1 MKKNRLKPLLKHPG
15 GKSKEI
21 KYFKEYYPN
30 IKIDRFIESFAGG
43 AAVYFDFDKKVNK
56 YIINDYDSYIS
67 EFYKIIQGYNI
78 DEKNNLDY
86 SRRFNIFFIEYKNI
100 IDIHSSIDTIINEC
114 NISSN
119 INDKKLLINS
129 ILNNIKSHNFYKLF
143 KNKLNNLYLYFDK
156 YLDKNRLYLIN
167 KIDKDNNL
175 NISFDIIL
183 YFKKSFHEAIYY
195 YYRDIYNKSL
205 KKYNELNSNINKD
218 NKLIDLSPIDIFAW
232 FYVKEFSFT
241 GMVRYNKNGLFN
253 VPYAGFSYMNKDISK
268 KYDYFLSNNVK
279 LKLNNTIIDNLDF
292 EYFFRKYNYFD
303 TNDFLFLDPPY
314 DTKFSNYI
322 ANYNFDY
329 EEQKRLKNE
338 VSKLNCKWMMVIK
351 KTDFI
356 YDLYKEYNI
365 IEFDKKY
372 GINFKNRIS
381 KDTKEVIHL
390 IITNY

>member
-1 MKKNRLKPLLKHPG
+1 MKEKLKPLLKHPG

-21 KYFKEYYPN
+21 KYFKEYYPK
-30 IKIDRFIESFAGG
+30 KIDKYIEPFAGG
-43 AAVYFDFDKKVNK
+43 AAVYFDIDENIEQ

-67 EFYKIIQGYNI
+67 EFYKIIQNQ
-78 DEKNNLDY
+78 NNKKHD
-86 SRRFNIFFIEYKNI
+86 NFFKEYENI
-100 IDIHSSIDTIINEC
+100 ISIHSKINTIIEEIQIEIVHENNDQNSIDTILNKIKNHQIYNSMKNEEP
-114 NISSN
+114 NLS
-119 INDKKLLINS
+119 
-129 ILNNIKSHNFYKLF
+129 LF
-143 KNKLNNLYLYFDK
+143 FEKYLTKNNLYLKKAYEKNENKLKFD
-156 YLDKNRLYLIN
+156 LI
-167 KIDKDNNL
+167 I
-175 NISFDIIL
+175 
-183 YFKKSFHEAIYY
+183 YYKKSFHEAIYY

-205 KKYNELNSNINKD
+205 KIHNETYMNNDSSKHQ
-218 NKLIDLSPIDIFAW
+218 LSLLDIFAW
-232 FYVKEFSFT
+232 FYVKEFAFT
-241 GMVRYNKNGLFN
+241 GMVRYNNSGLFN

-268 KYDYFLSNNVK
+268 KYNYFKSKEINNK
-279 LKLNNTIIDNLDF
+279 FNKTIIENLDF
-292 EYFFRKYNYFD
+292 AKLFQKYNYF
-303 TNDFLFLDPPY
+303 TSNDFLFLDPPY

-322 ANYNFDY
+322 ANYDFDY

-390 IITNY
+390 IIMNY